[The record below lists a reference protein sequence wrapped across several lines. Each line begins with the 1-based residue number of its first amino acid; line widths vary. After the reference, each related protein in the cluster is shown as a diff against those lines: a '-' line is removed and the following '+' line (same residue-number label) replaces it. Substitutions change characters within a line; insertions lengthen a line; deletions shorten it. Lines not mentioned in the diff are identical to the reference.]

1 MATSREADKIVKT
14 GRCQSRPRE
23 RGMRGNPHVPCGVG
37 EKPEMRSKAYLSLYH
52 FVQVY
57 WDRSQ
62 KKEMR
67 FHYFL
72 GFEEPCMLYEETAA
86 GDKTVWLNRKYE
98 AALMHTGNYKIFNAL
113 ALEKI
118 LVGHG
123 SIILHASY
131 VAYKGKAIL
140 FTAPSGTG
148 KSTQAALWE
157 KYKGAEIVNGDRVI
171 IREGRDGYEA
181 CGIPVCGSSD
191 ICLNRTLPVAAI
203 VYLQQGPDNLV
214 HTMRFT
220 ERVKRLVSE
229 TTISFFDHDF
239 VEKALEI
246 LQQVAAQVPCYY
258 YSCTKDAEAVLELYN
273 TLKEI

>member
-1 MATSREADKIVKT
+1 M
-14 GRCQSRPRE
+14 E

-72 GFEEPCMLYEETAA
+72 GFEEPCMLYEETET
-86 GDKTVWLNRKYE
+86 GMKTVYLNRKYE
-98 AALMHTGNYKIFNAL
+98 SALLNTGNYKIFNAL
-113 ALEKI
+113 ALEKALI
-118 LVGHG
+118 AHK

-131 VAYKGKAIL
+131 VNYNGKAIL

-148 KSTQAALWE
+148 KSTQDALWE
-157 KYKGAEIVNGDRVI
+157 QYKGAEIVNGDRVI
-171 IREGRDGYEA
+171 IREGAAGFEA

-191 ICLNRTLPVAAI
+191 ICLNRTLPIAAI
-203 VYLQQGPDNLV
+203 VYLQQGTDNKIQM
-214 HTMRFT
+214 MRIA
-220 ERVKRLVSE
+220 ERIKSLISE
-229 TTISFFDHDF
+229 TTISFFDQNF
-239 VEKALEI
+239 VERALDI
-246 LQQVAAQVPCYY
+246 LQRVGVQIPCYY
-258 YSCTKDAEAVLELYN
+258 YSCTKDAEAVKKLYDILEEN
-273 TLKEI
+273 

>member
-1 MATSREADKIVKT
+1 M
-14 GRCQSRPRE
+14 E
-23 RGMRGNPHVPCGVG
+23 RGMRGNSHVPCGVG
-37 EKPEMRSKAYLSLYH
+37 EKPETGSKVYLSLYH

-72 GFEEPCMLYEETAA
+72 GYEEPCMLYEESET
-86 GDKTVWLNRKYE
+86 GMKTVYLNRKYE
-98 AALMHTGNYKIFNAL
+98 SALLNTGNYKIFNAL
-113 ALEKI
+113 ALEKVLI
-118 LVGHG
+118 AHKC
-123 SIILHASY
+123 IILHASY
-131 VAYKGKAIL
+131 VNYQGKAIL

-171 IREGRDGYEA
+171 IREGENGFEA

-191 ICLNRTLPVAAI
+191 ICLERTLPVAAI
-203 VYLQQGPDNLV
+203 VYLQQGAENEIQP
-214 HTMRFT
+214 MRFA
-220 ERVKRLVSE
+220 ERVKRLISE

-239 VEKALEI
+239 VEQALEI
-246 LQQVAAQVPCYY
+246 LQKTGAYVPCYY
-258 YSCTKDAEAVLELYN
+258 YSCTKDEDAVIKLYDI
-273 TLKEI
+273 LKES